1 MQVSCGT
8 SPGNYARFLRLCN
21 HVPLNIRVQVQFGV
35 QGGPEPE
42 PDHFGPEL
50 RVQFRVWGSLL
61 NRTDGPVQGSGNM
74 CSKPN

>member
-1 MQVSCGT
+1 MQVFFGT

-21 HVPLNIRVQVQFGV
+21 QVPLNIWVRVQFGV

-50 RVQFRVWGSLL
+50 RVQSRVWGGLL

-74 CSKPN
+74 CSELN